1 MKDLHKL
8 QQVHKSVQ
16 IKAAFSAGALTKGR
30 AIHRM
35 NRWKPWNLSS
45 RWEENHIFL
54 LKMSFS
60 QSLLPL
66 RFSVPLVSAC
76 QTKHGTLFTEW
87 DARNISRS
95 TVIIIVFTHRFRDD
109 SVHLRMPLLE
119 TKRSVLLVPEMG
131 LKSGLLNR
139 HSSRCWGYLTLPE
152 EKRGLYMY
160 NGSVDKVIKS

>member
-1 MKDLHKL
+1 
-8 QQVHKSVQ
+8 
-16 IKAAFSAGALTKGR
+16 
-30 AIHRM
+30 
-35 NRWKPWNLSS
+35 
-45 RWEENHIFL
+45 
-54 LKMSFS
+54 MSFS